1 MATESCVT
9 LSVVLPPSQ
18 ALVELE
24 LKFMENSAGV
34 AVPRPTIKSVK
45 LPLSEHNDESV
56 LVKLP
61 GLKLSKSC
69 AGFPSNPAFHMPD
82 GR

>member
-1 MATESCVT
+1 MT
-9 LSVVLPPSQ
+9 LSVVLPQSQ
-18 ALVELE
+18 KLDELE
-24 LKFMENSAGV
+24 LKFIENSAGV
-34 AVPRPTIKSVK
+34 AVPRPPIKFVK
-45 LPLSEHNDESV
+45 LDLREHNNESV
-56 LVKLP
+56 LVKLT